1 MPTIKAIDAV
11 TNPQAAMDAKSAPP
25 VEPATVE
32 TPAPETPAPAEEK
45 ISPKL
50 LALAKKEK
58 MQRERERQIAEREA
72 KIKEQ
77 EELYQKQYIAKDK
90 LNKDPLTVLEELGIT
105 RDKLAELILNGPAQ
119 VDPVIS
125 TLQNELSQ
133 LKTQLTETEKRQQ
146 EQQAKAY
153 ENAVAQI
160 RNEATQ
166 LIESNPDFETIKET
180 GNVEAVVELIKKT
193 FEEDNTLLTVE
204 EAAKQIEEIL
214 VEEGLKYA
222 GLNKIKAKL
231 TPQEAL
237 AEAIEAK
244 AQTKEVKPSG
254 KPQQQQL
261 KTLTNAVASSG
272 KPLSARERAILAF
285 QGQMTR

>member
-11 TNPQAAMDAKSAPP
+11 TNPQVAMDTKPAPIESAAVESAPAG
-25 VEPATVE
+25 EPA
-32 TPAPETPAPAEEK
+32 APAIEERM
-45 ISPKL
+45 SPKL

-77 EELYQKQYIAKDK
+77 EEQYAKQYIPKDRIT
-90 LNKDPLTVLEELGIT
+90 KDTLTVLEEMGIT
-105 RDKLAELILNGPAQ
+105 RDKLAELILNGPAP
-119 VDPVIS
+119 VDPVIN
-125 TLQNELSQ
+125 TLQSELNQIKS
-133 LKTQLTETEKRQQ
+133 QLTESEKRQQ

-153 ENAVAQI
+153 ENAVATI
-160 RNEATQ
+160 RNEAKQ
-166 LIESNPDFETIKET
+166 LIESNVEFETIKET

-193 FEEDNTLLTVE
+193 YEEENTLLTVE

-231 TPQEAL
+231 TPQEAI
-237 AEAIEAK
+237 AEAVQAQAK
-244 AQTKEVKPSG
+244 PKEVQVSG
-254 KPQQQQL
+254 KPQQQL

-272 KPLSARERAILAF
+272 KPLSARERAIMAF
-285 QGQMTR
+285 QGQYGR